1 MLALARGFNSGVERL
16 RSTRHR
22 RRPIFKLTYV
32 SHFSMYCHQPLIEI
46 KPHDLNICRNFSKVH
61 LS

>member
-32 SHFSMYCHQPLIEI
+32 YAILDVYIATNHLL
-46 KPHDLNICRNFSKVH
+46 KLNLMI
-61 LS
+61 